1 MKKFISKNRS
11 NRPLLPIG
19 IVLHET
25 ATLNA
30 TAENEFNY
38 FNNNTVNAS
47 AHAFVD
53 DTIIIETIP
62 LNEGAWHAGK
72 TANLS
77 YIGVELC
84 NFNDERRFKEV
95 WKRATWYFAYLFIN
109 VLKITI
115 VTKDNLMSHYEVSNK
130 WKETNHTDPVD
141 YFSKFGKNV
150 DDFRNDVQD
159 QISKIIG
166 MRKEAIFK
174 VKNIIIYSND
184 VDRRAAEY
192 IADYLKCPIIHK
204 DNSKDVESYSE
215 NIYVVGGN
223 WKPSDKAILISGLDR
238 YDTIKEVL
246 KFIKK
251 I

>member
-11 NRPLLPIG
+11 YRALLPIG

-38 FNNNTVNAS
+38 FNNNIVNAS
-47 AHAFVD
+47 AHAFID

-62 LNEGAWHAGK
+62 LNEGAWHAGR

-84 NFNDERRFKEV
+84 NFGDKKKFEEV
-95 WKRATWYFAYLFIN
+95 WKRAVWYFSYLFIN
-109 VLKITI
+109 ILKITT
-115 VTKDNLMSHYEVSNK
+115 VTKDNLMSHYEVSNR

-141 YFSKFGKNV
+141 YFYKFGKTV
-150 DDFRNDVQD
+150 DDFRNDVQN
-159 QISKIIG
+159 QIDKNIPIV
-166 MRKEAIFK
+166 KENIFK
-174 VKNIIIYSND
+174 VKNIIIYGND

-192 IADYLKCPIIHK
+192 MSDYLKCPIIHK
-204 DNSKDVESYSE
+204 DNSKDVENYSE

-223 WKPSDKAILISGLDR
+223 WKPTDKSILISGLDR